1 MSPSEVRALRRAAAL
16 LLAASMLR
24 WGWSFRK
31 VPEAG
36 PGPEVLSALLD
47 TSRQELEEERL
58 RARPLGVGEKLDPN
72 GASESQLDRLPGVG
86 PAVAR
91 AIVEHRTSAGQ
102 FQVPDDLLRVRG
114 IGPAT
119 LKRIRPHLSI
129 QGAALRGA
137 REVGNRAARVNV
149 NRAGEADLQRL
160 PGIGP
165 ALAGR
170 ILAERKKRPFR
181 SVKDLERVRG
191 IGPATAARLRGRVV
205 FDG

>member
-1 MSPSEVRALRRAAAL
+1 
-16 LLAASMLR
+16 MLR
-24 WGWSFRK
+24 WGWSLR
-31 VPEAG
+31 PAPAG
-36 PGPEVLSALLD
+36 RPGPEVLSALLD
-47 TSRQELEEERL
+47 TSRQELEDERL
-58 RARPLGVGEKLDPN
+58 RAQPLDGDEKLDPN
-72 GASESQLDRLPGVG
+72 SASDSQLDRLPGVG
-86 PAVAR
+86 PVVAR
-91 AIVEHRTSAGQ
+91 AIVENRTSEGPFRAPQ
-102 FQVPDDLLRVRG
+102 DLLRVRG

-119 LKRIRPHLSI
+119 LKRIRPHLTI
-129 QGAALRGA
+129 RDAALPGA
-137 REVGNRAARVNV
+137 PEAGEGAVRVNV

-170 ILAERKKRPFR
+170 ILEERRRRPFR